1 MKRHLLGGIVALY
14 LLAVGPPGV
23 QATSCPTGGA
33 TLNVYVH
40 NPATTVVPSVTISGR
55 WNWATCAGN
64 GTASTYS
71 QAVTNLN
78 PGENRKVTIGNV
90 LTGVW
95 THHVTFGTQYQ
106 SQNGAVL
113 IKSCK
118 GGNNPGAPC
127 NVDSDCPGNPAGVCP
142 YPTVNWTA
150 FPKVITVNLAGDNGT
165 NPADC
170 PVNVIS
176 NPATCTLRKAILRA
190 NQVSGATTR
199 TLIQFTVSP
208 GTMASGALN
217 VTGLSGNGHITIDGT
232 DSNGNPWIVG
242 DANAAAIG
250 AQSPFS
256 RTVDLAGVSLF
267 NITSPY
273 VTIKGLDIQN
283 TLPTPVPGTT
293 PTPQTKNLIF
303 YNTSAAQNGS
313 VNAVRIDGGN
323 STISCPP
330 SGCPTPVITRDLI
343 NVDQGQ
349 VTITNV
355 EAAAAIDKGVK
366 AANEGSAT
374 VQDSWIHNNFRGG
387 IQAAANGLC
396 GTIVANRNTIEKNGY
411 RASDGARVDPAANGI
426 ASNCFNSQVTTDGN
440 VSRLNSQRG
449 ASVNGSASL
458 YAHNDYL
465 CGNRTNGYAAAEG
478 DAQTAF
484 AEGVSAPYNALHG
497 VALTG
502 FSSADFGSGPPGS
515 SGNNFFGE
523 NAGSDCDFYN
533 GKPTP
538 TPGGAQAVVFA
549 QNDQWANDSPRV
561 CGNVNTTGVQHG
573 ADVAMSLNNTATVPT
588 NSIRGGQTFRVLGLG
603 FNADAGNPAPSGCVA
618 GADLTNSCCL
628 KKDKSNTCDPNTPHT
643 PLAGNCVEMGI
654 EAIPVTSVTPTTIVT
669 QIGGPGW
676 ACLGAQQTE
685 IERVFVTKMNADNPP
700 RPVTV
705 TGPYCLN

>member
-23 QATSCPTGGA
+23 QATSCPSGGA
-33 TLNVYVH
+33 TLNVYVY
-40 NPATTVVPSVTISGR
+40 NPGTTVVPSVTISGR

-71 QAVTNLN
+71 QTVTNLN
-78 PGENRKVTIGNV
+78 PGENRKVTVGNV

-95 THHVTFGTQYQ
+95 THHVTFGTQTQ
-106 SQNGAVL
+106 SQNGVVL

-118 GGNNPGAPC
+118 GGINPGAPC
-127 NVDSDCPGNPAGVCP
+127 TVDSDCPGSPPTIPPGVCP

-150 FPKVITVNLAGDNGT
+150 FPNVITVNLAGDNGT

-170 PVNVIS
+170 LPN

-190 NQVSGATTR
+190 NQVSGPTTR
-199 TLIQFTVSP
+199 TLIQFAVSP
-208 GTMASGALN
+208 GTMASGGLN
-217 VTGLSGNGHITIDGT
+217 VTGLAGNGYITIDGT

-242 DANAAAIG
+242 DPNAAAIG
-250 AQSPFS
+250 AQSTFS

-273 VTIKGLDIQN
+273 VTIKGLDIRN

-323 STISCPP
+323 TTISCPP
-330 SGCPTPVITRDLI
+330 SGCPTPVVSRDLI
-343 NVDQGQ
+343 NVDAAE

-355 EAAAAIDKGVK
+355 EGVAVIDKGVK
-366 AANEGSAT
+366 AANGGFAT
-374 VQDSWIHNNFRGG
+374 VQDSWIHNNYRGG
-387 IQAAANGLC
+387 IQATYGGSSY
-396 GTIVANRNTIEKNGY
+396 GTIVANRNTVEKNGY
-411 RASDGARVDPAANGI
+411 RASDGAQVDPAANGL
-426 ASNCFNSQVTTDGN
+426 ASNGASQFTTDGN
-440 VSRLNSQRG
+440 VSRLNSQHG
-449 ASVNGSASL
+449 AIVNASSSL
-458 YAHNDYL
+458 YAYNDYL
-465 CGNRTNGYAAAEG
+465 CGNRFNGYAAAAAG
-478 DAQTAF
+478 TQTAF
-484 AEGVSAPYNALHG
+484 AQGVSAGYNALYG
-497 VALTG
+497 IALSG
-502 FSSADFGSGPPGS
+502 FSSADFGGGPLGS
-515 SGNNFFGE
+515 TGNSFFGE
-523 NAGSDCDFYN
+523 NANSSCDFYN
-533 GKPTP
+533 GTSNPVSAT
-538 TPGGAQAVVFA
+538 
-549 QNDQWANDSPRV
+549 NDQWANDSPRV

-603 FNADAGNPAPSGCVA
+603 FNADGGNPAPSGCTT

-654 EAIPVTSVTPTTIVT
+654 GAIPVTSVTPTTIVT
-669 QIGGPGW
+669 QVGGSGW

-685 IERVFVTKMNADNPP
+685 YERVFVSKTTSQGP
-700 RPVTV
+700 RTV
-705 TGPYCLN
+705 SGPYCLN